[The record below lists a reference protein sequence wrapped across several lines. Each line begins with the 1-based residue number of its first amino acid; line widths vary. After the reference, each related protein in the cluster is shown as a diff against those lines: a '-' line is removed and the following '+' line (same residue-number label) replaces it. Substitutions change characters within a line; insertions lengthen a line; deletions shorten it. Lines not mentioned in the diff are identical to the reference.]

1 MKTENY
7 SLSRETVNTGEIF
20 WNVCCFATNQMPNM
34 MGFSCMKAVYEYT
47 RLPPLQEKKILLYP
61 TVIVYHSQ
69 ETQESGKRNTI
80 KKYRRS
86 DPICCLTV
94 MEVTRYNFAYKGE
107 QN

>member
-47 RLPPLQEKKILLYP
+47 RLPPLQEKKNI
-61 TVIVYHSQ
+61 IVPDSHS
-69 ETQESGKRNTI
+69 ESLTRNPGI
-80 KKYRRS
+80 RKKKYHK
-86 DPICCLTV
+86 
-94 MEVTRYNFAYKGE
+94 EVP
-107 QN
+107 